1 MQSDDQFIAASIG
14 DTEWLQQ
21 SVYKG
26 TVKYDKNGLSALH
39 LAAMHGH
46 LACMKLL
53 VEKYGFNVDLTAEDG
68 CTPLQAA
75 ANNENEN
82 CALDCV
88 YYLLDKGAN
97 PSLGNNEGTTA
108 LHQAASQG
116 HLTIL
121 KLLID
126 SGATVDCRDNNG
138 HIPLDLAQLWGHERC
153 GRILRAVMW
162 HNDKEYIAKQMKQLL
177 EIKYQLMKEK
187 DNQKEK
193 KRCKTKQRV
202 QKQQKQN
209 STNNA
214 ALDATKPK
222 SRIKTSTIQTDK
234 TLVTSKDTKKKY
246 SKSLSKTKQIW
257 KPFYHGWPA
266 NYIPNLSD
274 EYPRDPYTLMP
285 KLKNKTKYF
294 DGKHKCTTDYS
305 EVLFPTDDQFPNFQL
320 PDLPPDIIAK
330 ILADDPTQFE
340 RPLVFKCKN
349 ILDVQAKWK
358 PSNLPKNEVC
368 LHLSSDTSSV
378 VFQNSLQPNTKVMM
392 AQNRKNTCTNRHP

>member
-1 MQSDDQFIAASIG
+1 
-14 DTEWLQQ
+14 
-21 SVYKG
+21 
-26 TVKYDKNGLSALH
+26 
-39 LAAMHGH
+39 
-46 LACMKLL
+46 
-53 VEKYGFNVDLTAEDG
+53 
-68 CTPLQAA
+68 
-75 ANNENEN
+75 
-82 CALDCV
+82 
-88 YYLLDKGAN
+88 
-97 PSLGNNEGTTA
+97 
-108 LHQAASQG
+108 
-116 HLTIL
+116 
-121 KLLID
+121 
-126 SGATVDCRDNNG
+126 
-138 HIPLDLAQLWGHERC
+138 
-153 GRILRAVMW
+153 MW

-177 EIKYQLMKEK
+177 EIKYQLMKER

-193 KRCKTKQRV
+193 KRCKTKRV
-202 QKQQKQN
+202 QKQQQQKQN

-234 TLVTSKDTKKKY
+234 TLVTSKDIKKKY

-305 EVLFPTDDQFPNFQL
+305 KVLFPIDYQFPNFQL

-330 ILADDPTQFE
+330 KLADDPTQFE

-378 VFQNSLQPNTKVMM
+378 VFQNSLQPNTKVMI
-392 AQNRKNTCTNRHP
+392 AQNRKNTCTSRHP